1 MSSTKKRI
9 TTDSVLDVFDP
20 PPNDDRPASPA
31 CERACA
37 WLDKVKDMLREKNRA
52 YGDSVAEPM
61 GVFSRGSVEDGIR
74 VRIDDKLKRI
84 AKGDGS
90 GNEDAVKDLV
100 GYLAFLA
107 TVGDQ

>member
-1 MSSTKKRI
+1 MPKKLSTARA
-9 TTDSVLDVFDP
+9 LDILDP
-20 PPNDDRPASPA
+20 PPNDDRLGSPA

-37 WLDKVKDMLREKNRA
+37 WLDKVKEMLREKNRA

-61 GVFSRGSVEDGIR
+61 GVFSHRSVEDGIR

-90 GNEDAVKDLV
+90 GDEDAVKDLV